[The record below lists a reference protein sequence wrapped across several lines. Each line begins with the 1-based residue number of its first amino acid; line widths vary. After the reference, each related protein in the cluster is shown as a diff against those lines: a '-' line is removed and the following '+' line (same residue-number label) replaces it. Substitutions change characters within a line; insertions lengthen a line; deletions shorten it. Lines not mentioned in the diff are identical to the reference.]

1 MITPAPGN
9 DSDGATGAQ
18 DALLAIVAALLKELK
33 PGATQTIPVITLASH
48 LERDLGLDS
57 LARAE
62 LLLRIER
69 SFGARLPEDTLA
81 EAETPADLLRALQD
95 ALPESPAL
103 AVPIPAVPA
112 ADRSYAD
119 AGAGIPVNAITLID
133 VLRWHAERQG
143 QRVHMRFLHGEQEAQ
158 TLSFAELLGAAEAV
172 AHGLLGHGLEAGATV
187 AIMLPSGPEF
197 FRAFFGTLLA
207 GGVPVPLYPPARA
220 SQIEEHLGRQAG
232 ILESCQAA
240 LLLVTTAIRMPAR
253 LLQARVAGL
262 SRVLT
267 LEELEQGGQSIH
279 QGLALPPV
287 AAGDTAFLQYT
298 SGSTGDPK
306 GVVLSHANLLANIR
320 AWSRA
325 IALAP
330 TDVVVSWLPLYHD
343 MGLIGAWLGSLYNG
357 MPLVLMSPL
366 DFLAR
371 PQRWLWAIHRYRG
384 TVSAA
389 PNFAYELCA
398 RRIPEEELAGLD
410 LSCWRLAANGAEP
423 VSAETLQR
431 FAERFA
437 PYGFSA
443 AALAPVY
450 GLAECSVGLAVPPP
464 GRGARIERV
473 DRARLEDEGL
483 AIPVGEGAAG
493 AEALAL
499 PGCGFP
505 LPGHEIR
512 IVGQDGRE
520 LPERRIGRL
529 EFRGPSTTAGYF
541 RNPQASRRLFHDGWL
556 DSGDLGYLAEGEVF
570 LTGRVKDV
578 IIRAG
583 RNLYPYEL
591 EAAIGDLPGVR
602 RGCVAVFGVADA
614 DSGSE
619 RLVAVAEIRPGE
631 GSAADGGNAL
641 RQAINAL
648 ALKILGEPFDDI
660 ALAPPHAVLKTS
672 SGKIRRA
679 AIRDRYRAGTLAVG
693 TRHPAWQVARLL
705 TAALNMRLRGLLR
718 SAGENIYAA
727 WVWSLFALLAPLAW
741 LAVVA
746 GGRRLGWPV
755 ARGAAR
761 LLLGLAGAGLRVIG
775 LQHLPSSGPCVL
787 VTNHASYLDG
797 LIMGA
802 ALPRAPIFVAKQE
815 LLGNWFA
822 RRFLEA
828 MEAEFVERFDAGQS
842 QADVR
847 RLVERVRDGEILLV
861 FPEGTFRRS
870 PGLLPFRLGAFQA
883 AAAASARVLPVAILG
898 SRAALPDETWRPR
911 RHKIGIAVGTP
922 ISPQGDAWSD
932 ILALRDGA
940 RAQLLALTGETDMEQ
955 T

>member
-1 MITPAPGN
+1 MTPHAPGKE
-9 DSDGATGAQ
+9 SDGAAVSQ
-18 DALLAIVAALLKELK
+18 NALLAVVAALLQEMK
-33 PGATQTIPVITLASH
+33 PGRVPVVALESQ

-69 SFGARLPEDTLA
+69 TFGVRLPEATLA
-81 EAETPADLLRALQD
+81 EAETPADLWRALHD
-95 ALPESPAL
+95 ARAITTPPLAAPAVDWSPAD
-103 AVPIPAVPA
+103 AAIGVPVGA
-112 ADRSYAD
+112 A
-119 AGAGIPVNAITLID
+119 TLVD
-133 VLRWHAERQG
+133 VLRWHAEHQG
-143 QRVHMRFLHGEQEAQ
+143 QRLHMRYLHGEEEAE
-158 TLSFAELLGAAEAV
+158 TLSYGELLSAAEAV
-172 AHGLLGHGLEAGATV
+172 AHGLLRRGLAAGATV
-187 AIMLPSGPEF
+187 AIMLPSGPDF
-197 FRAFFGTLLA
+197 FRAFFGALLA
-207 GGVPVPLYPPARA
+207 GAVPVPLYPPARA

-240 LLLVTTAIRMPAR
+240 FLLVTAEVRLPGR

-262 SRVLT
+262 SHVLT
-267 LEELEQGGQSIH
+267 LVELVKPAEPMRDKPAP
-279 QGLALPPV
+279 ALPPL

-325 IALAP
+325 IALSP

-357 MPLVLMSPL
+357 LPLVLMSPL

-389 PNFAYELCA
+389 PNFAYEMCA

-423 VSAETLQR
+423 VSAQTLTR
-431 FAERFA
+431 FAQRFA

-450 GLAECSVGLAVPPP
+450 GLAECTVGLAVPPP

-483 AIPVGEGAAG
+483 AVPAAG
-493 AEALAL
+493 EAEEEAAAEALAL

-505 LPGHEIR
+505 LPGHETR
-512 IVGQDGRE
+512 IVDRDGRE
-520 LPERRIGRL
+520 LPERRIGQL
-529 EFRGPSTTAGYF
+529 EFRGPSATSGYF
-541 RNPQASRRLFHDGWL
+541 SNPPASRRLFHDGWL
-556 DSGDLGYLAEGEVF
+556 DSGDLAYLANGEVF
-570 LTGRVKDV
+570 LTGRVKDI

-591 EAAIGDLPGVR
+591 EAAIGDLPEVR

-614 DSGSE
+614 GSGSE
-619 RLVAVAEIRPGE
+619 RLVAVVEIRPE
-631 GSAADGGNAL
+631 VDSAADGGKAL
-641 RQAINAL
+641 RQAINEL
-648 ALKILGEPFDDI
+648 ALKILGEPFDDV

-679 AIRDRYRAGTLAVG
+679 AIREHYLAGTLSVA
-693 TRHPAWQVARLL
+693 TRHPAWQVTRLL
-705 TAALNMRLRGLLR
+705 AAALAARLRGLLR
-718 SAGENIYAA
+718 SLAENLYAA
-727 WVWSLFALLAPLAW
+727 WVWSLFALLAPLGW
-741 LAVVA
+741 LAVVV
-746 GGRRLGWPV
+746 GGRRGRFGWPV
-755 ARGAAR
+755 ARAAAR
-761 LLLGLAGAGLRVIG
+761 LLLRLAGAGLRVSG
-775 LQHLPSSGPCVL
+775 LPHLPASGPCVL
-787 VTNHASYLDG
+787 VANHASYLDG
-797 LIMGA
+797 LVLAA
-802 ALPRAPIFVAKQE
+802 ALPRAPVFVAKQE
-815 LLGNWFA
+815 LVDNWIA
-822 RRFLEA
+822 RRFLVA
-828 MEAEFVERFDAGQS
+828 LGAEFVERFDAGQS
-842 QADVR
+842 LADLA
-847 RLVERVRDGEILLV
+847 RLVESLRAGECLLV

-883 AAAASARVLPVAILG
+883 AAAAGAPLLPVAIVG
-898 SRAALPDETWRPR
+898 SRAALPDESWRPR
-911 RHKIGIAVGTP
+911 RQRIAVTVGTP
-922 ISPQGDAWSD
+922 IAPSGDGWAEV
-932 ILALRDGA
+932 LALRDSA
-940 RAQLLALTGETDMEQ
+940 RAQLLALTGEHDLEQ
-955 T
+955 I